1 MKKRL
6 FTLALVI
13 FMLAGM
19 IIVSANAY
27 DEPATRDIATIDL
40 SIGRV
45 VITDDGY
52 TQYDGIGTTVVNTVQ
67 HTGSYVLTGTL
78 NLSQTGLTSS
88 AAKRTAVSISSES
101 DKTFDI
107 TLENATIVLTHHY
120 YSTSNAYQ
128 VHDGLFQAESGS
140 VRLSIE
146 GVNSLTA
153 NTTSGSKTPSRPSF
167 AAGAPII
174 RVKEGDLTLTGSG
187 TLKLDNRDEID
198 RHDFSAG
205 IQIHRGSMTVDMTG
219 TLEIHVGL
227 STVDHIVCGEEDQP
241 KRDLPGMYADDTTQ
255 GNLLIRSG
263 SLILGGGTVAE
274 GNLEKGAGIA
284 AGRSLEIT
292 GGTISV
298 ASDRATVGAAAP
310 QSIGDFGS
318 VVIRGDGTSVSVENN
333 YTSQLKTVYAK
344 ENMTIDGGAYL
355 SVVAAGSKAYGIVVG
370 ETQAAA
376 PYFTIGRSTIN
387 VAATSSCIE
396 TYCDLTVNNGAKLE
410 LVGNYGI
417 YCRVDYNRNN
427 AYPAYFENA
436 VVDVHAANSGI
447 LYGVSNTGSKLE
459 FGDGADI
466 TVSSLYEG
474 QAARRGVYSA
484 ADMTIGG
491 NSQIKIDGSFSIYGM
506 GTENQVG
513 LTIEDDAFVK
523 VLNRHATAD
532 GISAGGEV
540 AINCEELIASSQNT
554 GTGRGAAASGIVI
567 TDMNYVPLNK
577 DTYYDS
583 TCMGERNLLY
593 DAAGNDTTALM
604 TGATSSPYLHVKRNS
619 VTVAIVPADI
629 TVYVGGSGYVGAVD
643 GGGALLGEDN
653 GFPVPGFTISAEGL
667 DDFDPAKAVLTYEND
682 NDSRSWYIVPYDGEI
697 GDGMT
702 SHGIYRFEP
711 YEGSNTAVRMQ
722 FEKTVNGIG
731 TGEIVTD
738 DNFVI
743 DDNLDQDLLMEVY
756 GEGIEM
762 GYVKLVY
769 GVVKYAVTT
778 NTGTLKV
785 RSTTES
791 EVYGSV
797 VEREM
802 DVPRGEPGVVVP
814 DGAKYYINNKPV
826 EVVDTSGVKLLFDDI
841 IEHNTSGVSSTQLL
855 INRADEVL
863 GGSSDSRRYE
873 AKYLDLVDTSNGNA
887 WVAAGN
893 DITVYWPLPAGTG
906 RNTSFTLLHFEGL
919 HREMGVDVI
928 ESGIN
933 SCDVTPV
940 TVENTGTHVKFT
952 VSRAGFSPFILVWDE
967 YNTPI
972 TPIPEPDD
980 SPVGLNTEDH
990 VAYIIGYEDGT
1001 VRPGANI
1008 TRAEVATIFF
1018 RLLTDET
1025 RESYWSQSSG
1035 FTDVASGAWYN
1046 NAVSTLTR
1054 AGILDG
1060 YEDGSFRPN
1069 ASITR
1074 AEFTKIAVS
1083 FFKHAGGASSNP
1095 FNDVPDSAWY
1105 AEFVKAAA
1113 ELGLIDGYEDGTF
1126 RPNAPITRAEACT
1139 IVNRTLGRAPDKDNL
1154 LPEHEMLTWPDN
1166 SRDAW
1171 YYAQIQEAT
1180 NSHDYQWLGAI
1191 ELWTA
1196 KLAERDWDALE
1207 KEWSNAY
1214 SAPGGDVVR

>member
-1 MKKRL
+1 MKNRL
-6 FTLALVI
+6 FTIILMLFLSVGILSAAALAAPSAGGTGLTADDPKVVPADAMVINNNTYYGVSKTWFASVNPDKGTLYVALQIPVTVTTIANDAFRDNYTSDKAKYRAVTTNDGLGQCTVAAIDFSQATALTTIRYQAAMYCSDISGVLDLSNTKVETIEKNAFSGCTGLTGVILPGTLEVLGAANGKSGSVFKDCTGLEFLRTASSGSDVI
-13 FMLAGM
+13 FELPANLKVIGKDTFKDNFREGTELKVHIPESVE
-19 IIVSANAY
+19 IIGSQAFYNDKFAQIY
-27 DEPATRDIATIDL
+27 IDRQ
-40 SIGRV
+40 SGY
-45 VITDDGY
+45 DGY
-52 TQYDGIGTTVVNTVQ
+52 DSGAFKYVGLLILPNNEAYKGTGSFTRTTKTYPVTLKFMNGSDLVATQLKLYGQSIQYTQDDNGIWYQDNTYALPDPGSVDIKPGYDAGWRIDGDNKVLANTSRVNGWPDAELIVTVVNDAVVAKPTV
-67 HTGSYVLTGTL
+67 
-78 NLSQTGLTSS
+78 
-88 AAKRTAVSISSES
+88 K
-101 DKTFDI
+101 
-107 TLENATIVLTHHY
+107 
-120 YSTSNAYQ
+120 YS
-128 VHDGLFQAESGS
+128 
-140 VRLSIE
+140 
-146 GVNSLTA
+146 VN
-153 NTTSGSKTPSRPSF
+153 
-167 AAGAPII
+167 
-174 RVKEGDLTLTGSG
+174 
-187 TLKLDNRDEID
+187 
-198 RHDFSAG
+198 
-205 IQIHRGSMTVDMTG
+205 
-219 TLEIHVGL
+219 
-227 STVDHIVCGEEDQP
+227 
-241 KRDLPGMYADDTTQ
+241 
-255 GNLLIRSG
+255 
-263 SLILGGGTVAE
+263 
-274 GNLEKGAGIA
+274 
-284 AGRSLEIT
+284 
-292 GGTISV
+292 
-298 ASDRATVGAAAP
+298 
-310 QSIGDFGS
+310 GS
-318 VVIRGDGTSVSVENN
+318 VVPDAGVGVPELEVTVGPGSPGSVGVQVTHPLATEAAKESGTYVYFKYCWWDEKDGSVNGPRSVEEPELFSTSITSSNYKRVFTGENEIPIRSSADARTDGDYYMVEIFGYYVDDGTARPFYKSRHNF
-333 YTSQLKTVYAK
+333 
-344 ENMTIDGGAYL
+344 I
-355 SVVAAGSKAYGIVVG
+355 AG
-370 ETQAAA
+370 
-376 PYFTIGRSTIN
+376 
-387 VAATSSCIE
+387 
-396 TYCDLTVNNGAKLE
+396 
-410 LVGNYGI
+410 
-417 YCRVDYNRNN
+417 
-427 AYPAYFENA
+427 
-436 VVDVHAANSGI
+436 
-447 LYGVSNTGSKLE
+447 
-459 FGDGADI
+459 
-466 TVSSLYEG
+466 
-474 QAARRGVYSA
+474 
-484 ADMTIGG
+484 
-491 NSQIKIDGSFSIYGM
+491 
-506 GTENQVG
+506 
-513 LTIEDDAFVK
+513 
-523 VLNRHATAD
+523 
-532 GISAGGEV
+532 
-540 AINCEELIASSQNT
+540 
-554 GTGRGAAASGIVI
+554 
-567 TDMNYVPLNK
+567 
-577 DTYYDS
+577 DTY
-583 TCMGERNLLY
+583 T
-593 DAAGNDTTALM
+593 DARSYVMNVI
-604 TGATSSPYLHVKRNS
+604 ATDA

-643 GGGALLGEDN
+643 GNGAPLEEDN
-653 GFPVPGFTISAEGL
+653 GFPVPGFTIEPA
-667 DDFDPAKAVLTYEND
+667 DNIANFDPTSAVLTYD
-682 NDSRSWYIVPYDGEI
+682 DGTSPSRSWYVVPYDGEI
-697 GDGMT
+697 GDSMPA
-702 SHGIYRFEP
+702 HGIYRFEP
-711 YEGSNTAVRMQ
+711 YEGSNTSVRMK
-722 FEKTVNGIG
+722 FEKTLGGTG

-769 GVVKYAVTT
+769 DGGEYAVTT

-791 EVYGSV
+791 EDYGSV
-797 VEREM
+797 VERER
-802 DVPRGEPGVVVP
+802 DVPRGEPGVVAP
-814 DGAKYYINNKPV
+814 AGTTYYINDSDVKV
-826 EVVDTSGVKLLFDDI
+826 SEDAGVMLLFDDI
-841 IEHNTSGVSSTQLL
+841 IERNSASVSNTQLL
-855 INRADEVL
+855 INRADSEL
-863 GGSSDSRRYE
+863 GGASGTRRYE
-873 AKYLDLVDTSNGNA
+873 AKYLDLVDTNNGNA
-887 WVAAGN
+887 WVAADEN
-893 DITVYWPLPAGTG
+893 ITVYWPLPAGTG

-940 TVENTGTHVKFT
+940 TVENTGTHVEFT

-972 TPIPEPDD
+972 TPIPEPDN

-1214 SAPGGDVVR
+1214 SAPGGEVAR

>member
-13 FMLAGM
+13 FMLAGLM
-19 IIVSANAY
+19 IISASAD
-27 DEPATRDIATIDL
+27 DEPVTRNIKEINL
-40 SIGRV
+40 SNGRV

-52 TQYDGIGTTVVNTVQ
+52 TQYVGIGTEEFESGH

-88 AAKRTAVSISSES
+88 AAKRVAVSISSES

-107 TLENATIVLTHHY
+107 TLKNATIDLTHHY
-120 YSTSNAYQ
+120 YSSKNAYQ
-128 VHDGLFQAESGS
+128 VHDGLFQAESCS

-153 NTTSGSKTPSRPSF
+153 NTTSGSNTPGRPSF

-187 TLKLDNRDEID
+187 TLKLDNQDEID

-241 KRDLPGMYADDTTQ
+241 KRDLPGMDADDTTQ

-427 AYPAYFENA
+427 AYPSYFENA

-491 NSQIKIDGSFSIYGM
+491 NSQIKIDGSFSNCGM

-643 GGGALLGEDN
+643 GDGELLGEDN

-667 DDFDPAKAVLTYEND
+667 DDFDPAKAVLKYQNGGTSFTWN
-682 NDSRSWYIVPYDGEI
+682 IVPYDYVG
-697 GDGMT
+697 GA
-702 SHGIYRFEP
+702 SHGIYRFDP
-711 YEGSNTAVRMQ
+711 QPGSNTHVKIS
-722 FEKTVNGIG
+722 FFDESL
-731 TGEIVTD
+731 D
-738 DNFVI
+738 DYVSSDSFDI
-743 DDNLDQDLLMEVY
+743 EGSLGKDLKMEVY
-756 GEGIEM
+756 GENILME
-762 GYVKLVY
+762 YVKLVY
-769 GVVKYAVTT
+769 DDAAEYAVTSG
-778 NTGTLKV
+778 NGTLKV
-785 RSTTES
+785 RSTTGDED
-791 EVYGSV
+791 YGSV
-797 VEREM
+797 VEHQ
-802 DVPRGEPGVVVP
+802 DLIARGRPGVLADDVSFRLNDRDVMV
-814 DGAKYYINNKPV
+814 AR
-826 EVVDTSGVKLLFDDI
+826 EGVRLLFDDI
-841 IEHNTSGVSSTQLL
+841 IEHNISGVSNTQLL

-887 WVAAGN
+887 WVAADGAV
-893 DITVYWPLPAGTG
+893 TVYWPLPAGTG
-906 RNTSFTLLHFEGL
+906 WNTNFTLLRFDGL
-919 HREMGVDVI
+919 NRETSVGNVENLI
-928 ESGIN
+928 ATCN
-933 SCDVTPV
+933 VTPIR
-940 TVENTGTHVKFT
+940 VENTGTHIKFT
-952 VSRAGFSPFILVWDE
+952 VEKAGFAPFILVWDE

-972 TPIPEPDD
+972 TPIPEPDN

-1214 SAPGGDVVR
+1214 SAPGREVAR

>member
-1 MKKRL
+1 MKNRL
-6 FTLALVI
+6 FTIILMLFLSVGILSAAALAAPPAVGAGLSPDNPMAVPADAMVINNNTYYGVSKTWFASVNPDKGALYVALQIPDTVTTIANDAFRDNYTSDKAKYGAVTTNNGLGQCTVAAIDFSQATALTTIRYQAANGCSYLSGVLDLSNTEITTLGTSAFRGCTGLTGVILPATLEVLGDSSNGSGSVFSGCTGLQFVRTAGGDENAVFELPSGLKMIGNQTFQSTFPKGANLKIQIPASVETIGSQAFSSNSAFSQIYINRESGFSEYNKDAFKANSSADCLVI
-13 FMLAGM
+13 FSNALAYLDFG
-19 IIVSANAY
+19 NK
-27 DEPATRDIATIDL
+27 PPTRATRTFPVRLDFTENGNVVRTDYKLFGQSIQYTLNQNDIWVIDEGYALPTISDSSTVPGYDSGWRL
-40 SIGRV
+40 PKGKEILTNTSKVSGTASVDEESGQGYMV
-45 VITDDGY
+45 V
-52 TQYDGIGTTVVNTVQ
+52 TVDNNTV
-67 HTGSYVLTGTL
+67 
-78 NLSQTGLTSS
+78 
-88 AAKRTAVSISSES
+88 IS
-101 DKTFDI
+101 KPT
-107 TLENATIVLTHHY
+107 VK
-120 YSTSNAYQ
+120 YS
-128 VHDGLFQAESGS
+128 
-140 VRLSIE
+140 
-146 GVNSLTA
+146 VN
-153 NTTSGSKTPSRPSF
+153 
-167 AAGAPII
+167 
-174 RVKEGDLTLTGSG
+174 
-187 TLKLDNRDEID
+187 
-198 RHDFSAG
+198 
-205 IQIHRGSMTVDMTG
+205 
-219 TLEIHVGL
+219 
-227 STVDHIVCGEEDQP
+227 
-241 KRDLPGMYADDTTQ
+241 
-255 GNLLIRSG
+255 
-263 SLILGGGTVAE
+263 
-274 GNLEKGAGIA
+274 
-284 AGRSLEIT
+284 
-292 GGTISV
+292 
-298 ASDRATVGAAAP
+298 
-310 QSIGDFGS
+310 GS
-318 VVIRGDGTSVSVENN
+318 VVPDAGVGVPQLEVAVGPGSPGSVGVQVTHPLATEEARASGTYVYFEYCWWDEMDDGVNGPRSKTEPGLFSTSTTSSSYNRVYTEINEIPIRSSADARTDGDYYMVEIFG
-333 YTSQLKTVYAK
+333 YYVK
-344 ENMTIDGGAYL
+344 D
-355 SVVAAGSKAYGIVVG
+355 G
-370 ETQAAA
+370 ETARQF
-376 PYFTIGRSTIN
+376 YKSSHNFIGASDTATDARSYVMN
-387 VAATSSCIE
+387 VNAT
-396 TYCDLTVNNGAKLE
+396 
-410 LVGNYGI
+410 
-417 YCRVDYNRNN
+417 
-427 AYPAYFENA
+427 
-436 VVDVHAANSGI
+436 
-447 LYGVSNTGSKLE
+447 
-459 FGDGADI
+459 
-466 TVSSLYEG
+466 
-474 QAARRGVYSA
+474 
-484 ADMTIGG
+484 
-491 NSQIKIDGSFSIYGM
+491 
-506 GTENQVG
+506 
-513 LTIEDDAFVK
+513 DA
-523 VLNRHATAD
+523 
-532 GISAGGEV
+532 
-540 AINCEELIASSQNT
+540 
-554 GTGRGAAASGIVI
+554 
-567 TDMNYVPLNK
+567 
-577 DTYYDS
+577 
-583 TCMGERNLLY
+583 
-593 DAAGNDTTALM
+593 
-604 TGATSSPYLHVKRNS
+604 

-643 GGGALLGEDN
+643 GDGAPLEEDN

-667 DDFDPAKAVLTYEND
+667 DNFDPAKAVLKYQND
-682 NDSRSWYIVPYDGEI
+682 GISFTWNIVPYDGV
-697 GDGMT
+697 DGA
-702 SHGIYRFEP
+702 SHGIYRFDP
-711 YEGSNTAVRMQ
+711 LPGSNTHVKMR
-722 FEKTVNGIG
+722 FFDEDLNKYVDSDSFD
-731 TGEIVTD
+731 IVGSLGKD
-738 DNFVI
+738 FK
-743 DDNLDQDLLMEVY
+743 MEVY
-756 GEGIEM
+756 GESIEM

-769 GVVKYAVTT
+769 GGAEYAVTT
-778 NTGTLKV
+778 DNGTLKV

-791 EVYGSV
+791 EDYGSV
-797 VEREM
+797 VERER
-802 DVPRGEPGVVVP
+802 DVPRGEPGVVAHA
-814 DGAKYYINNKPV
+814 GTTYYINNSDVKV
-826 EVVDTSGVKLLFDDI
+826 SEDAGVMLLFDDI
-841 IEHNTSGVSSTQLL
+841 IEQKSASVSNTQLL
-855 INRADEVL
+855 INRADSEL
-863 GGSSDSRRYE
+863 GGASATRRYE
-873 AKYLDLVDTSNGNA
+873 AKYLDLVDTNNGNA
-887 WVAAGN
+887 WVAADEN
-893 DITVYWPLPAGTG
+893 ITVYWPLPAGTG

-972 TPIPEPDD
+972 TPIPEPDN

>member
-1 MKKRL
+1 MKNRL
-6 FTLALVI
+6 FTIILMLFLSVGILSAAALAAPPAGGKGLSPDDPMVVPEEALTISGTILEGISQDWLDENKPQDGNTFYLKLVISGSITELGDDYGGFRLGTGYSLQVDFSAAKNLTKINNQAFMKATALHGVLDLSQTKITTLGKSAFRDCTGLTGVVLPKTLEVLGDSSNGSGSVFSGCTGLQFVRTAGGDENAVFELPSGLKMIGNQTFQSTFPKGANLKIQIPASVETIGSQAFSSNSAFSQIYINRESGFSEYNKDAFKANSSADCLVI
-13 FMLAGM
+13 FSNALAYLDFG
-19 IIVSANAY
+19 NK
-27 DEPATRDIATIDL
+27 PPTRATRTFPVRLDFTENGNVVRTDYKLFGQSIQYTLNQNDIWVIDEGYALPTISDSSTVPGYDSGWRL
-40 SIGRV
+40 PKGKEILTNTSKVSGTASVDEESGQGYMV
-45 VITDDGY
+45 V
-52 TQYDGIGTTVVNTVQ
+52 TVDNNTV
-67 HTGSYVLTGTL
+67 
-78 NLSQTGLTSS
+78 
-88 AAKRTAVSISSES
+88 IS
-101 DKTFDI
+101 KPT
-107 TLENATIVLTHHY
+107 VK
-120 YSTSNAYQ
+120 YS
-128 VHDGLFQAESGS
+128 
-140 VRLSIE
+140 
-146 GVNSLTA
+146 VN
-153 NTTSGSKTPSRPSF
+153 
-167 AAGAPII
+167 
-174 RVKEGDLTLTGSG
+174 
-187 TLKLDNRDEID
+187 
-198 RHDFSAG
+198 
-205 IQIHRGSMTVDMTG
+205 
-219 TLEIHVGL
+219 
-227 STVDHIVCGEEDQP
+227 
-241 KRDLPGMYADDTTQ
+241 
-255 GNLLIRSG
+255 
-263 SLILGGGTVAE
+263 
-274 GNLEKGAGIA
+274 
-284 AGRSLEIT
+284 
-292 GGTISV
+292 
-298 ASDRATVGAAAP
+298 
-310 QSIGDFGS
+310 GS
-318 VVIRGDGTSVSVENN
+318 VVQYAGTGVPKLEVAVGPGSPGSVGVQVTHPLATEEARASGTYVYFEYCWWDEVDDGVNGPRSEEEPELFSTSTTSSSYNRVFTGKNEIPIRSSADARTDGDYYMVEIFGYYVENKGTPQRYYKSSHN
-333 YTSQLKTVYAK
+333 F
-344 ENMTIDGGAYL
+344 IGA
-355 SVVAAGSKAYGIVVG
+355 SDTATDA
-370 ETQAAA
+370 
-376 PYFTIGRSTIN
+376 RSYVMN
-387 VAATSSCIE
+387 VIAT
-396 TYCDLTVNNGAKLE
+396 
-410 LVGNYGI
+410 
-417 YCRVDYNRNN
+417 
-427 AYPAYFENA
+427 
-436 VVDVHAANSGI
+436 
-447 LYGVSNTGSKLE
+447 
-459 FGDGADI
+459 
-466 TVSSLYEG
+466 
-474 QAARRGVYSA
+474 
-484 ADMTIGG
+484 
-491 NSQIKIDGSFSIYGM
+491 
-506 GTENQVG
+506 
-513 LTIEDDAFVK
+513 DA
-523 VLNRHATAD
+523 
-532 GISAGGEV
+532 
-540 AINCEELIASSQNT
+540 
-554 GTGRGAAASGIVI
+554 
-567 TDMNYVPLNK
+567 
-577 DTYYDS
+577 
-583 TCMGERNLLY
+583 
-593 DAAGNDTTALM
+593 
-604 TGATSSPYLHVKRNS
+604 
-619 VTVAIVPADI
+619 VTVDIVPADI

-643 GGGALLGEDN
+643 VDGEPLGEDN

-667 DDFDPAKAVLTYEND
+667 DDFDPTKAVLTYEND
-682 NDSRSWYIVPYDGEI
+682 NDLRSWHIVPYDGEI

-743 DDNLDQDLLMEVY
+743 EDNLGQDLLMAVY
-756 GEGIEM
+756 GESIEM

-769 GVVKYAVTT
+769 DDVEYAVTT

-841 IEHNTSGVSSTQLL
+841 IERNTSGVSSTQLL
-855 INRADEVL
+855 INRANEVL

-887 WVAAGN
+887 WVAADK

-906 RNTSFTLLHFEGL
+906 WSTNFTLLHFEGL

-972 TPIPEPDD
+972 TPIPEPDN

-1083 FFKHAGGASSNP
+1083 FFKHVGGASANP
-1095 FNDVPDSAWY
+1095 FSDVPDSAWY

-1214 SAPGGDVVR
+1214 SAPGGEVAR

>member
-1 MKKRL
+1 MKNRL
-6 FTLALVI
+6 FTIILMLFLSVGILSAAALAEPSAGGTGLTADDPMVVPEEALTISGTILKGISQDWLDENKPQDGSTLYLKLVI
-13 FMLAGM
+13 SDSITELGDGYKGFRLGTGYSLQVDFSTAKNLTKINNQAFM
-19 IIVSANAY
+19 Y
-27 DEPATRDIATIDL
+27 ATALHGELDL
-40 SIGRV
+40 SHTKITTLGTSAFSGCTGLTGVILPGTLEVLGAANGKSGSVFKDCTGLEFLRTASSGSDVIFELPANLKVIGKDTFKDNFREGTELKV
-45 VITDDGY
+45 HIPESVEIIGSQAFYNDKFAQIYIDRQSGYDGY
-52 TQYDGIGTTVVNTVQ
+52 DSGAFKYVGLLILPNNEAYKGTGSFTRTTKTYPVTLKFMNGSDLVDTQLKLYGQSIQYTQDENGIWYQDNTYVLPDPGSVDIKPGYDAGWRIDGDTKVLANTSKVSGWRDAELKVTVVNDAIVAKPTVKYSVNGSVVQ
-67 HTGSYVLTGTL
+67 YADTGVPELEVAVAPSSPGSVGVQVTHPLATEEARESGTYVYFKYCWWDEKDGSVNGPRSKTEPDLFSTAETSTMY
-78 NLSQTGLTSS
+78 NRVYTDVNEIPISSS
-88 AAKRTAVSISSES
+88 ADAR
-101 DKTFDI
+101 
-107 TLENATIVLTHHY
+107 
-120 YSTSNAYQ
+120 
-128 VHDGLFQAESGS
+128 
-140 VRLSIE
+140 
-146 GVNSLTA
+146 
-153 NTTSGSKTPSRPSF
+153 
-167 AAGAPII
+167 
-174 RVKEGDLTLTGSG
+174 
-187 TLKLDNRDEID
+187 
-198 RHDFSAG
+198 
-205 IQIHRGSMTVDMTG
+205 RGSDYYLV
-219 TLEIHVGL
+219 EIYGYFV
-227 STVDHIVCGEEDQP
+227 E
-241 KRDLPGMYADDTTQ
+241 
-255 GNLLIRSG
+255 
-263 SLILGGGTVAE
+263 GGGTARQFYKSSH
-274 GNLEKGAGIA
+274 NFIAGDTDTDA
-284 AGRSLEIT
+284 RSY
-292 GGTISV
+292 V
-298 ASDRATVGAAAP
+298 MNVNAT
-310 QSIGDFGS
+310 
-318 VVIRGDGTSVSVENN
+318 
-333 YTSQLKTVYAK
+333 
-344 ENMTIDGGAYL
+344 
-355 SVVAAGSKAYGIVVG
+355 
-370 ETQAAA
+370 
-376 PYFTIGRSTIN
+376 
-387 VAATSSCIE
+387 
-396 TYCDLTVNNGAKLE
+396 
-410 LVGNYGI
+410 
-417 YCRVDYNRNN
+417 
-427 AYPAYFENA
+427 
-436 VVDVHAANSGI
+436 
-447 LYGVSNTGSKLE
+447 
-459 FGDGADI
+459 
-466 TVSSLYEG
+466 
-474 QAARRGVYSA
+474 
-484 ADMTIGG
+484 
-491 NSQIKIDGSFSIYGM
+491 
-506 GTENQVG
+506 
-513 LTIEDDAFVK
+513 DA
-523 VLNRHATAD
+523 
-532 GISAGGEV
+532 
-540 AINCEELIASSQNT
+540 
-554 GTGRGAAASGIVI
+554 
-567 TDMNYVPLNK
+567 
-577 DTYYDS
+577 
-583 TCMGERNLLY
+583 
-593 DAAGNDTTALM
+593 
-604 TGATSSPYLHVKRNS
+604 

-643 GGGALLGEDN
+643 GDGALLVEDN
-653 GFPVPGFTISAEGL
+653 GFPEPGFTISAEGL
-667 DDFDPAKAVLTYEND
+667 DDFDPTKAVLTYEND
-682 NDSRSWYIVPYDGEI
+682 NDLRSWHIVPYDGEI

-722 FEKTVNGIG
+722 FEKTVHGIG

-743 DDNLDQDLLMEVY
+743 EDNLGQDLLMAVY
-756 GEGIEM
+756 GESIEM

-769 GVVKYAVTT
+769 DDVEYAVTT

-841 IEHNTSGVSSTQLL
+841 IERNTSGVSSTQLL
-855 INRADEVL
+855 INRANEVL

-887 WVAAGN
+887 WVAADK

-906 RNTSFTLLHFEGL
+906 WSTNFTLLHFEGL

-940 TVENTGTHVKFT
+940 PIENTGTHIKFT

-972 TPIPEPDD
+972 TPIPEPDN

-1083 FFKHAGGASSNP
+1083 FFKHVGGASSSP

-1214 SAPGGDVVR
+1214 SAPGGEVAR

>member
-13 FMLAGM
+13 FILTGL

-187 TLKLDNRDEID
+187 TLKLDNQDKIN

-219 TLEIHVGL
+219 TLEIHVAL
-227 STVDHIVCGEEDQP
+227 STADHIVCGEEDQP
-241 KRDLPGMYADDTTQ
+241 RWDLPGMDADDTTQ

-263 SLILGGGTVAE
+263 NVILGGGTAAE
-274 GNLEKGAGIA
+274 GNLEKGAGIN

-292 GGTISV
+292 GGTIRV
-298 ASDRATVGAAAP
+298 ASDHATVGAAAH

-333 YTSQLKTVYAK
+333 YTSPLKTVYAK
-344 ENMTIDGGAYL
+344 ENMTIDSGASL
-355 SVVAAGSKAYGIVVG
+355 TVVAAGSSAYGIVVG

-376 PYFTIGRSTIN
+376 PYFTIGRSTISI
-387 VAATSSCIE
+387 AATSSCIE
-396 TYCDLTVNNGAKLE
+396 TYCDLTVNDGAKLE
-410 LVGNYGI
+410 LTGNYGI
-417 YCRVDYNRNN
+417 YCRVDYNRQN
-427 AYPAYFENA
+427 AYPAYFGYAE
-436 VVDVHAANSGI
+436 VDVHAANSGI
-447 LYGVSNTGSKLE
+447 LYGVSNAGSKLE
-459 FGDGADI
+459 FGDGTDI
-466 TVSSLYEG
+466 TVSNLDGYSTK
-474 QAARRGVYSA
+474 RGVYSA
-484 ADMTIGG
+484 ADMTISG
-491 NSQIKIDGSFSIYGM
+491 NAQVNIDGAFSICGM

-513 LTIEDDAFVK
+513 LTIEEDAFVK
-523 VLNRHATAD
+523 VLNRHAEAD
-532 GISAGGEV
+532 GISAGGEIS
-540 AINCEELIASSQNT
+540 INCEELIASSQNT
-554 GTGRGAAASGIVI
+554 GAGKGAAASGIVI

-643 GGGALLGEDN
+643 GDGEPLGENN

-667 DDFDPAKAVLTYEND
+667 DNFDPAKAVLTYENGG
-682 NDSRSWYIVPYDGEI
+682 NSFTWKIVPYDDV
-697 GDGMT
+697 DGA
-702 SHGIYRFEP
+702 SHGIYRFDP
-711 YEGSNTAVRMQ
+711 QPGSNTHVKMR
-722 FEKTVNGIG
+722 FFDE
-731 TGEIVTD
+731 
-738 DNFVI
+738 
-743 DDNLDQDLLMEVY
+743 DLNTYVDSDSFDIAGHLGKDFKMEVY
-756 GEGIEM
+756 GENILMEH
-762 GYVKLVY
+762 VKLVY
-769 GVVKYAVTT
+769 GGVEYAVTT

-785 RSTTES
+785 RSTTGNES
-791 EVYGSV
+791 YGQV
-797 VEREM
+797 VEHQDLIARGRPGVLADDVSFRLNDM
-802 DVPRGEPGVVVP
+802 DVMVAREGVR
-814 DGAKYYINNKPV
+814 
-826 EVVDTSGVKLLFDDI
+826 LLFDGI
-841 IEHNTSGVSSTQLL
+841 IEQNSASVSNTQLL

-887 WVAAGN
+887 WVAADGAV
-893 DITVYWPLPAGTG
+893 TVYWPLPAGTG
-906 RNTSFTLLHFEGL
+906 WNTNFTLLHFKGL
-919 HREMGVDVI
+919 HRDMGVEVI

-972 TPIPEPDD
+972 TPIPEPDN

-1083 FFKHAGGASSNP
+1083 FFKHAGGASANP

-1214 SAPGGDVVR
+1214 SAPGGEVAR